1 MVDNILDR
9 ICANLASLPFFAEVY
24 GVAELVK
31 DKYAI
36 IKAGEGKPVFYQD
49 ARNGLVY
56 LRKNGRVQIE
66 TSEEKS
72 DLACDDY
79 QTRRHP
85 YRVVAVAKRESL
97 NNAALSSLAANISA
111 ALDIE
116 LKKAERAPLGLSE
129 AYVEITGYLEDREE
143 LISSEKLPEKLS
155 LDLAVVAVDIEI
167 VLGGQQACF
176 DANTCFVPPA
186 PPVVQS
192 RVPQVQFSPQSSI
205 YAGFVSVVM
214 TNELGGV
221 SIYYTT
227 NGTFPTPQSGIL
239 YTGAVLITSDTSFNA
254 VGYLNGYLPSFVSQ
268 ISYLIVLNTV
278 FSIPQGGQYLIGTLQ
293 PIVLGSN
300 SLSALIYYT
309 TNGSEPTQAS
319 TLFSGSI
326 SPFQVITTLRFRAFD
341 APAAPSAIGI
351 ETYNIQALPA
361 IVTPSAGTFIN
372 SQSVTFT
379 NPNAFGQVWASLNG
393 GSFQVVGTETF
404 TQITSYIAE
413 VRAAEYVTSAQVSG
427 TISIQCAAVTFSPN
441 GGEFDNT
448 TVEITLST
456 ITLGAAIHYT
466 TDGSEPTILS
476 TLYNPLS
483 KPILTQSATIR
494 AKAFKVN
501 LIASATTQAT
511 FVVSAK
517 FYLVGNAGA
526 GTQRLYQSVN
536 NGATWIEIQP
546 FGNASRLYLD
556 SQISDNGA
564 STLIVEGASAQNIR
578 ISKDTLQTW
587 QTPTFPSA
595 LVSSVLFKGTSDGG
609 VFIACANIG
618 NARNQILVSI
628 DGGLSFVDRSPSLAT
643 FSGCEIS
650 PDGTTMYAFKSS
662 ISNINND
669 VIYRSTDLGLN
680 WTAVYTLAN
689 RRVTSA
695 ACSDDAV
702 YTNVVNQNDNAVG
715 IFRLLHTS
723 TLLTDLTTAI
733 GALGG
738 AAATQRAI
746 SVSNNDDVLIAWN
759 TANTTTRRSTNQG
772 GAFATVALTFSG
784 AIRLSINGI
793 GTKVIV
799 GGTSSNL
806 NISIDSG
813 QTYASPATTPGSG
826 NRSWQLADVN

>member
-1 MVDNILDR
+1 MVENIIDR
-9 ICANLASLPFFAEVY
+9 ICANLASLPFFAETY

-31 DKYAI
+31 NQYAV
-36 IKAGEGKPVFYQD
+36 IKNGDGRPVFYQD
-49 ARNGLVY
+49 GRNGLVY
-56 LRKNGRVQIE
+56 LRKNGRVDIE
-66 TSEEKS
+66 SSEELS
-72 DLACDDY
+72 AVGCDEY
-79 QTRRHP
+79 QTRRYP
-85 YRVVAVAKRESL
+85 YRVIAVAKRGQL
-97 NNAALSSLAANISA
+97 NNDALSYLTANLSA

-116 LKKAERAPLGLSE
+116 LKKAERAPLGLTE
-129 AYVEITGYLEDREE
+129 AYVDISGFIEDRED
-143 LISSEKLPEKLS
+143 LILSEKLPEKLS

-167 VLGGQQACF
+167 VLAGQQSCF
-176 DANTCFVPPA
+176 DANTCFVAPA
-186 PPVVQS
+186 PPVIEL
-192 RVPQVQFSPQSSI
+192 RVPQVQFVQASGVYS
-205 YAGFVSVVM
+205 GFLNVEM

-239 YTGAVLITSDTSFNA
+239 YTGPVLITSDTSFNA

-268 ISYLIVLNTV
+268 ISYSIVLNTV
-278 FSIPQGGQYLIGTLQ
+278 FAIPQGGQYLIGTLQ

-309 TNGSEPTQAS
+309 TDGSEPTQAS

-326 SPFQVITTLRFRAFD
+326 SPFQVITTLRFRAFN
-341 APAAPSAIGI
+341 APSAPSAIGI

-361 IVTPSAGTFIN
+361 VVTPSTGTFIN
-372 SQSVTFT
+372 SQSVAFT

-393 GSFQVVGTETF
+393 GAFQVVGTETF
-404 TQITSYIAE
+404 TEITSYVAE

-427 TISIQCAAVTFSPN
+427 TISIQCAGVTFSPN

-448 TVEITLST
+448 TGEITLST
-456 ITLGAAIHYT
+456 ITSGATIRYT
-466 TDGSEPTILS
+466 TDGSEPTQSSL
-476 TLYNPLS
+476 LYNPLS

-494 AKAFKVN
+494 AKAFKAN

-517 FYLVGNAGA
+517 FFLVGNAGS

-536 NGATWIEIQP
+536 NGAAWSEVQP
-546 FGNASRLYLD
+546 FGNASHLYLD

-587 QTPTFPSA
+587 QTPTFPSS
-595 LVSSVLFKGTSDGG
+595 LVSSVIFKGTSSGG
-609 VFIACANIG
+609 VFIACVNIG
-618 NARNQILVSI
+618 NARNQILVST

-643 FSGCEIS
+643 FNGCEIS
-650 PDGTTMYAFKSS
+650 PDGSTMYAFKSS
-662 ISNINND
+662 VSNVNND
-669 VIYRSTDLGLN
+669 VIYRSTDNGVS
-680 WTAVYTLAN
+680 WTAIYTLAN

-695 ACSDDAV
+695 SCSDDAV
-702 YTNVVNQNDNAVG
+702 YTNVVNQNDSAVG
-715 IFRLLHTS
+715 IFRVLHANTV
-723 TLLTDLTTAI
+723 LTDLTTAI

-738 AAATQRAI
+738 AAATQRGI

-772 GAFATVALTFSG
+772 GAFSTVALTFSG
-784 AIRLSINGI
+784 ALRLSINGN

-799 GGTSSNL
+799 GGTSSNI
-806 NISIDSG
+806 NISLDGG
-813 QTYASPATTPGSG
+813 QTYAAPATTPGSG
-826 NRSWQLADVN
+826 NRTWQLADVN